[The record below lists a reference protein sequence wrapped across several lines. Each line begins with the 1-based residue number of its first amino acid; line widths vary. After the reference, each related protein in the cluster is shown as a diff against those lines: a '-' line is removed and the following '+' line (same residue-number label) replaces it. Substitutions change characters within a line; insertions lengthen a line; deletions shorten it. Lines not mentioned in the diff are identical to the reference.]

1 MKKSMMLECFTKI
14 MKLKELWIVMEKTD
28 KTDANAREFYFTRR
42 FMYEDENTCA
52 DRGNEF
58 DCCGM

>member
-1 MKKSMMLECFTKI
+1 

-52 DRGNEF
+52 NRGNEF